1 MRTLLSF
8 LLWGSMFFVQGQE
21 VTLTVLGI
29 AQDAGSPQMNCTKKC
44 CENRWGE
51 KAVPV
56 VALGVANTDT
66 NRFFLFEATPDLPEQ
81 HHFMQQAY
89 PLQTLGGIFLTH
101 AHIGHYSGLMYLGKE
116 AMGAKKVTVYAMPRM
131 RNFLNNNAPWD
142 QLITESNIRIHPLTD
157 GKRVDISRQLKVTP
171 LQVPHR
177 DEYSETVGYVIEGPT
192 KKALF
197 IPDIDKWERWETAIE
212 TVLSTVDYAFLDAT
226 FFDGTELP
234 NRDMAAIPHPF
245 VLESMDRWKDIPLA
259 DKSKIFLLHFNHT
272 NALLQPNSPAVERV
286 KKAGLQIA
294 KVGQQFQL

>member
-1 MRTLLSF
+1 MKTLLPV
-8 LLWGSMFFVQGQE
+8 LLWGSMFFAQAQE

-29 AQDAGSPQMNCTKKC
+29 AQDAGAPQMNCTKKC
-44 CENRWGE
+44 CVNRWGE

-56 VALGVANTDT
+56 VALGVADTDT
-66 NRFFLFEATPDLPEQ
+66 NQFYLFEATPDLPQQ
-81 HHFMQQAY
+81 HRFMQQAY
-89 PLQTLGGIFLTH
+89 PFQTLRGIFLTH

-116 AMGAKKVTVYAMPRM
+116 AMGAKNVAVYAMPRM
-131 RNFLNNNAPWD
+131 RNFLSNNAPWD
-142 QLITESNIRIHPLTD
+142 QLVTESNIRIQPLTD
-157 GKRVDISRQLKVTP
+157 GERVDLSRQLKVTP

-197 IPDIDKWERWETAIE
+197 IPDIDKWERWEIAIE

-234 NRDMAAIPHPF
+234 NRDMDAIPHPF
-245 VLESMDRWKDIPLA
+245 VIESMDRWKDLPLA
-259 DKSKIFLLHFNHT
+259 EKSKIFLIHFNHT
-272 NALLQPNSPAVERV
+272 NALMQPHSHAVERV

-294 KVGQQFQL
+294 KVGQQFPL

>member
-1 MRTLLSF
+1 
-8 LLWGSMFFVQGQE
+8 MFFVQGQE

-56 VALGVANTDT
+56 VALGVADTDT

>member
-56 VALGVANTDT
+56 VALGVADTDT

>member
-245 VLESMDRWKDIPLA
+245 VLESMDRWKDLPLA
-259 DKSKIFLLHFNHT
+259 EKSKIFLIHFNHT